1 MTKKIAVMIL
11 HGAGTPNDNFAE
23 EIIEHIRERF
33 KKRIG
38 GQTDDDALVFE
49 PVWWSKIFA
58 SEQERLWERVHV
70 DTDLDYQ
77 RLRRFTV
84 EFLADAIAYQPAS
97 VDDNNYDKVHE
108 LLAETLSNLEEKA
121 GRDAPLC
128 VISHSLG
135 SVIAS
140 NYFYDLQLKQSNI
153 GTRTWRRIKNTPLEN
168 GETLANFYTLG
179 SPMALWSL
187 RFGGFGLPIQ
197 VPAPS
202 MDRHYQGVKGEWLN
216 FYDKDDIL
224 AYPLKNLN
232 EQYNEVVTADIQ
244 VNAGG
249 VFTSWNP
256 LSHQKYD
263 EDYEVIDKMVNGLVR
278 TWHEINS

>member
-1 MTKKIAVMIL
+1 MTNKIAVMIL
-11 HGAGTPNDNFAE
+11 HGAGTPGDNFAA
-23 EIIEHIRERF
+23 EIIQKITKRF
-33 KKRIG
+33 KKRAG
-38 GQTDDDALVFE
+38 ARAEEVLVFE
-49 PVWWSKIFA
+49 PVWWSEIFA
-58 SEQERLWERVHV
+58 TEQERLWERVQL

-84 EFLADAIAYQPAS
+84 EFLADAIAYQPTT

-121 GRDAPLC
+121 GSDAPLC

-140 NYFYDLQLKQSNI
+140 NYFYDLQVKQSNI

-168 GETLANFYTLG
+168 GETLANFYTMG

-197 VPAPS
+197 VPAPN
-202 MDRHYQGVKGEWLN
+202 MDRHHPEVKGEWLN

-232 EQYNEVVTADIQ
+232 EQYHAAVTEDIQ

-249 VFTSWNP
+249 ALTSWNP
-256 LSHQKYD
+256 LSHHQYD
-263 EDYEVIDKMVNGLVR
+263 EEDAVIDRMVDGLIR
-278 TWHEINS
+278 TWHEINE